1 MMLLKPDVNE
11 LVNRE
16 DTRGLIRATSHWS
29 APIRVDAA
37 TALGAFRTADAVPE
51 LIKLLKDSNTEVREA
66 AARAL
71 GDIGR
76 IEATGPLVDA
86 LRAIDSVRND
96 RPGSKEYEFEAIAEA
111 LGRLNH
117 PQGVAAVIESG
128 TVRFH
133 EGFFSVSRPHVG
145 GLCLSGGTEARAALV
160 RIMAEHHL
168 YETYSLIGV
177 VEALDYMHEP
187 RIAAAIIEI
196 LSACV
201 ELLKKP
207 TGDPSDGR
215 TRNVAALAL
224 ASARALGRLET
235 RRAEPLLMDLLVRLP
250 VQVYPTG
257 AAEDGTV
264 TPQVSQSFIDTQNAI
279 LTIREERRP
288 AEFDCGRSFL
298 RLRDY
303 QARRYKTDVEFGGQR
318 RRSMQTA
325 TAAGY

>member
-1 MMLLKPDVNE
+1 MMLFKPDVND

-16 DTRGLIRATSHWS
+16 DTGALIRAAKHWS
-29 APIRVDAA
+29 APIRADAA
-37 TALGAFRTADAVPE
+37 TALGAFRTANAVPE
-51 LIKLLKDSNTEVREA
+51 LIGLLKDRETEVREA

-76 IEATGPLVDA
+76 MEAVNPLIDA
-86 LRAIDSVRND
+86 LGAIEGVRND

-111 LGRLNH
+111 LATLND
-117 PQGVAAVIESG
+117 PKGVAAVVESG

-133 EGFFSVSRPHVG
+133 EGFYSVSRPHVG
-145 GLCLSGGTEARAALV
+145 GLCLSGSTQARAALV

-177 VEALDYMHEP
+177 VEALDYLREP
-187 RIAAAIIEI
+187 RIAAALMEI

-207 TGDPSDGR
+207 ANDPAEGR
-215 TRNVAALAL
+215 TRTVAALAL

-235 RRAEPLLMDLLVRLP
+235 KRAEPLLLDLLVRLP
-250 VQVYPTG
+250 VQSSRSG
-257 AAEDGTV
+257 EAEDGSAA
-264 TPQVSQSFIDTQNAI
+264 PEVSQSFIDTQSAI
-279 LTIREERRP
+279 LTIREERSP
-288 AEFDCGRSFL
+288 AAFDCGRSFL

-303 QARRYKTDVEFGGQR
+303 QARRYKADVEFGGQKR
-318 RRSMQTA
+318 RTLQTA
-325 TAAGY
+325 PAAGY